1 MAGTNTC
8 FSLVR
13 GRAMRV
19 TRLDG
24 CGAVDLGP
32 DSSIVSDGFITV
44 QLSAQTDEGET
55 ISVTNAAGKVCI
67 LDEPCPVF
75 TGYDVQVEFCGVNPL
90 LLELMTGQVSVL
102 DSAGNR
108 VGFRMNTAIDACGS
122 GFALEVW
129 SSVPSAVCDP
139 NAGVSYGYFLVP
151 FIKGGVIGDFT
162 IGNDAVNFTLS
173 GAKSKDGNNWDVG
186 PFDVIK
192 DDTGAPAA
200 AAGPA
205 RSRRPPAHAAHH
217 RRAARSLVRPD
228 HGRQGRHGSHRWHPG
243 HLDPGSGLW
252 TGRSGRPDEWFGHR
266 EPEHRLDQRA
276 VRHLGGWLVRSLD
289 WHRLGGRKGPVRPE
303 ASSHGSFRRSGPVA
317 AFW

>member
-24 CGAVDLGP
+24 CGSVDLGP
-32 DSSIVSDGFITV
+32 DAAIVSEGFITV

-75 TGYDVQVEFCGVNPL
+75 TGYEIQVEFCGVDPL
-90 LLELMTGQVSVL
+90 LYELMTGMPSVT
-102 DSAGNR
+102 DAEGNR
-108 VGFRMNTAIDACGS
+108 VGIRMNSGIDACAS

-129 SSVPSAVCDP
+129 SNVPSAVCDP

-162 IGNDAVNFTLS
+162 VGNDAVNFTLS
-173 GAKSKDGNNWDVG
+173 GAKSKDGNNWASGPYDV
-186 PFDVIK
+186 VK
-192 DDTGAPAA
+192 DEAGAPAPLLEEVDSRDHLWMQLTTVPPPEPSCDPVA
-200 AAGPA
+200 VGVEATGATAGT
-205 RSRRPPAHAAHH
+205 
-217 RRAARSLVRPD
+217 
-228 HGRQGRHGSHRWHPG
+228 
-243 HLDPGSGLW
+243 PGSW
-252 TGRSGRPDEWFGHR
+252 TPAPAYG
-266 EPEHRLDQRA
+266 PEDMAALTADPVTA
-276 VRHLGGWLVRSLD
+276 SPATD
-289 WHRLGGRKGPVRPE
+289 WTAGQYVVLE
-303 ASSHGSFRRSGPVA
+303 DGSFANWNGTTWVA
-317 AFW
+317 GKAT

>member
-200 AAGPA
+200 LLDPLDPDDHLHMQLTTVAPPDPSCDPITVGKAATGATAGTPGTWTPSPAYGPADLAALTSGSVTASPNTAWTSGQYVTLEDGSFAHWTGTAWAAGKAP
-205 RSRRPPAHAAHH
+205 
-217 RRAARSLVRPD
+217 
-228 HGRQGRHGSHRWHPG
+228 
-243 HLDPGSGLW
+243 
-252 TGRSGRPDEWFGHR
+252 
-266 EPEHRLDQRA
+266 
-276 VRHLGGWLVRSLD
+276 
-289 WHRLGGRKGPVRPE
+289 
-303 ASSHGSFRRSGPVA
+303 
-317 AFW
+317 

>member
-24 CGAVDLGP
+24 CGSVDLGP
-32 DSSIVSDGFITV
+32 AAAIVSDGFITV

-75 TGYDVQVEFCGVNPL
+75 TGYEIQVEFCGVDPL
-90 LLELMTGQVSVL
+90 LYELMTGMPSVT
-102 DSAGNR
+102 DADGNR
-108 VGFRMNTAIDACGS
+108 VGIRMNSGIDACAS

-162 IGNDAVNFTLS
+162 VGNDAVNFTLS

-186 PFDVIK
+186 PYDVVK
-192 DDTGAPAA
+192 TDTGTAGPLLEAVDSRDHLWMQLTTVAPPEPSCDAVAVGAVGTGATAGTPGGYTPAPAYGPEDLA
-200 AAGPA
+200 ALQAGSVTASPTTAWTAGQYIVLEDGSYAHWNGTAWAAGKA
-205 RSRRPPAHAAHH
+205 
-217 RRAARSLVRPD
+217 
-228 HGRQGRHGSHRWHPG
+228 
-243 HLDPGSGLW
+243 
-252 TGRSGRPDEWFGHR
+252 
-266 EPEHRLDQRA
+266 
-276 VRHLGGWLVRSLD
+276 
-289 WHRLGGRKGPVRPE
+289 
-303 ASSHGSFRRSGPVA
+303 
-317 AFW
+317 